1 MTDDPRA
8 AAFEQ
13 ALKQLEAWQTAN
25 DEAFEWCDYDMEIEA
40 SKRAFAIA
48 AALLKA
54 APPAEGPTIEQAFK
68 AGYHCQWIRAGH
80 RYIFD
85 PAMKPGD
92 PDGAFDAWLAAL
104 PTPPRDP
111 AGKE

>member
-1 MTDDPRA
+1 MEDWRGANEDWRPLEVPMTDDPRA

-54 APPAEGPTIEQAFK
+54 SAPACPPHPAT
-68 AGYHCQWIRAGH
+68 R
-80 RYIFD
+80 
-85 PAMKPGD
+85 PG
-92 PDGAFDAWLAAL
+92 
-104 PTPPRDP
+104 RS
-111 AGKE
+111 KR